1 MIEGQGMR
9 IDIGPICPECSPNS
23 CDYNNLRMVGKRE
36 VEKLCFTSFIW
47 LSDDEKN
54 SLIKEY
60 ITQFSKL

>member
-9 IDIGPICPECSPNS
+9 IDIDPICPDCSSNS
-23 CDYNNLRMVGKRE
+23 CDYNNLRIVGKGE
-36 VEKLCFTSFIW
+36 VEKLCFTSFIG
-47 LSDDEKN
+47 LSDDKKN